1 MARRA
6 GGSTIIGPEKVT
18 AEQQD
23 SDRQRMLEEL
33 RAQAAQGQA
42 EYDQMEEELGPMEGP
57 SLLETPV
64 ESLGVAE
71 TQAPTAIPEVTPEVT
86 PEAQVGVEPEV
97 DPLQQRQMELEHQ
110 PGLFS
115 RTGLAQDFSNI
126 EEIFGLDWTIRQRDF
141 ANRIWTELDP
151 VEFPVKRALEF
162 SGTEP
167 DAYGFDE
174 DIHLEQFN
182 NNDTEIPMKM
192 DKGKNPLALTK
203 ANVLISEKGLGIA
216 QVNPRWNP
224 KQVEIGESGQIV
236 NWNKVDDKGNF
247 ELTSTQPI
255 RINPVYAIAIAST
268 IEPYLLRMEAMEFEA
283 EVDQDEQGARAEE
296 IQQAMSMQGLG
307 REMAKGILGFK
318 AEMQG
323 QSVESSN
330 EVYENLTPEAFEMIG
345 KWGME
350 MYAKAN
356 PGMVTIVSGKKEGD
370 TATARG
376 YTLSEKGLYVLR
388 RDVEKYQ
395 VADFDYSLMVEKSP
409 TGRHQYGQKG
419 SRASSGQQPKSFTAD
434 TTKVDEAKLNAH
446 SVDVVFDNQRS
457 KIAVMMGAHAL
468 ATNPKVRGG
477 PHNFTHNAFDMGQD
491 RMNKIAATVTKQQAI
506 HARLKAE
513 LAEVKSQLAV
523 NEFPWL
529 VEKKT
534 RLEEEIEVI
543 KDRIEKFSDQEVQ
556 DRSYFL
562 HTKKYLE
569 TLVNLSKYNGE
580 TFHYSYFNQKSTDR
594 LTTHQH
600 KLSFQNNHLIRNVV
614 GSGVKYEIQ
623 ARSGSKI
630 ETAFVENLGYL
641 FFDGGGYRPE
651 VAQKRARAHIKNK
664 SARYKQLVSIG
675 GKIKDALDNFDPTK
689 TNRELAG
696 VKVVPGKGIIGID
709 GISET
714 IPASLMEDTGV
725 RSFLETLSSD
735 EVKGTHKH
743 FVQVLDYLVDLAK
756 YDEAVKSGKSFH
768 SSVNAVEVDGI
779 SNGLASIMA
788 SLGLKDKL
796 YSVGVLRARG
806 QERNL
811 GAWQHL
817 PNRNAFEGDLR
828 DILAENIGEAM
839 NNELGASILYDS
851 AWMRKYGYD
860 EDSIPAIMNMIK
872 IAVDDKA
879 NFLKPPLMTFAY
891 GQELSNLIGSVYDTV
906 VDPSDKNQQLKAY
919 LDSDFPGGLVKG
931 IEFLSEFRNR
941 ALELTLGEDVLDFTT
956 SVKNFVEVSTMYNR
970 PVKLH
975 SESGGTVSFG
985 GFITKVDTEKK
996 PYSFEPTVP
1005 LFEGRKATKKSLKIA
1020 LEATKDPLR
1029 KAVIQRRLDN
1039 LPTQVKARITPKRKE
1054 FSPLAPKKGLV
1065 GGKARGGIL
1074 IAFGQGSDGA
1084 TMVDLYSGRTWDKL
1098 VKEGGGKTPFILPIY
1113 DAIVTDL
1120 GSMDASRKAINNSWF
1135 DITTSGRVLNS
1146 LEKNVTGNVHFGR
1159 KEFKKLA
1166 ETEGNSPIDMEE
1178 HGLLVEW
1185 VANKLVRLKN
1195 LPMEDTR
1202 GQTLKRDLLENPT
1215 YGNLFAAQ
1223 EFLLKYEYGVKRY
1236 PNGEMVEEDVR
1247 TQVSKLVR
1255 KANERSRKVAHE
1267 AIKNR
1272 EAFGT
1277 DAEILQY
1284 HSDDLG
1290 LGKVL
1295 SAYDE

>member
-6 GGSTIIGPEKVT
+6 GGATIIGPEKVT

-23 SDRQRMLEEL
+23 SDRQRMLEGL

-42 EYDQMEEELGPMEGP
+42 EYDQMEEELGPVEGP

-64 ESLGVAE
+64 DRLGVAG

-97 DPLQQRQMELEHQ
+97 DPLQQRQVELEHQ

-126 EEIFGLDWTIRQRDF
+126 DEVFGTDMT
-141 ANRIWTELDP
+141 NRLRFFNTRLTQDLDP
-151 VEFPVKRALEF
+151 VQYPLRKAIESEHLGGIQE
-162 SGTEP
+162 
-167 DAYGFDE
+167 GFNKGDFLL
-174 DIHLEQFN
+174 DQFN
-182 NNDTEIPMKM
+182 DNDTSTPMKM

-203 ANVLISEKGLGIA
+203 ANVLMSQRGLGIA
-216 QVNPRWNP
+216 EWNP
-224 KQVEIGESGQIV
+224 K
-236 NWNKVDDKGNF
+236 WNPKEAELDAQGRVLNYEKMDDKGNF
-247 ELTSTQPI
+247 ELSTTQPV
-255 RINPVYAIAIAST
+255 RISPVYGVALAST
-268 IEPYLLRMEAMEFEA
+268 IEPYLLRTEAMEFEA
-283 EVDQDEQGARAEE
+283 EVEQDEQGARAEDL
-296 IQQAMSMQGLG
+296 QQAMSMEGLG
-307 REMAKGILGFK
+307 REIFKGVRGFK
-318 AEMQG
+318 AELQG
-323 QSVESSN
+323 QPTEDVN
-330 EVYENLTPEAFEMIG
+330 ADYDNLTPEAFEMIG
-345 KWGME
+345 KWAME
-350 MYAKAN
+350 TYAQAN
-356 PGMVTIVSGKKEGD
+356 PEMLTIIPGKKDGD
-370 TATARG
+370 SATARG
-376 YTLSEKGLYVLR
+376 YALTQEGLYTLQR
-388 RDVEKYQ
+388 EVERYQ
-395 VADFDYSLMVEKSP
+395 PVDFDYSLMVEKSP

-419 SRASSGQQPKSFTAD
+419 SRAASGQQPKTD

-468 ATNPKVRGG
+468 ATNPIASRGG
-477 PHNFTHNAFDMGQD
+477 DNFTHNAFDMGRD
-491 RMNKIAATVTKQQAI
+491 RMDKILATVTKQQAI
-506 HARLKAE
+506 LARLEAE
-513 LAEVKSQLAV
+513 LEDVKSQLAV
-523 NEFPWL
+523 NDFPWL
-529 VEKKT
+529 ADKSWQ
-534 RLEEEIEVI
+534 LQEEIHVVKERI
-543 KDRIEKFSDQEVQ
+543 KKFSDKEVQ
-556 DRSYFL
+556 RRSYFQ
-562 HTKKYLE
+562 HTNKYLE
-569 TLVNLSKYNGE
+569 ALVNLSKYNGE
-580 TFHYSYFNQKSTDR
+580 TFHYSYFNQRSTNR

-623 ARSGSKI
+623 ARSGSKN

-675 GKIKDALDNFDPTK
+675 GKIKNALDNFDPSK
-689 TNRELAG
+689 TNKELAG
-696 VKVVPGKGIIGID
+696 VKVTPKGIIGID

-714 IPASLMEDTGV
+714 IPASLMEDTEV
-725 RSFLETLSSD
+725 KSFLETLSSD
-735 EVKGTHKH
+735 DVKGTHKH

-779 SNGLASIMA
+779 SNGLASIIA
-788 SLGLKDKL
+788 SLGLKNKL

-806 QERNL
+806 QEKNL
-811 GAWQHL
+811 GAWQHI
-817 PNRNAFEGDLR
+817 PNRDAFEGDLR

-839 NNELGASILYDS
+839 NGELGGALLFDS
-851 AWMRKYGYD
+851 AMMRKYGYT
-860 EDSIPAIMNMIK
+860 EEAIPALRDMIK
-872 IAVDDKA
+872 IAVSDKA

-906 VDPSDKNQQLKAY
+906 VDPSKKNQELKTS
-919 LDSDFPGGLVKG
+919 LEKFFPGGLAKG
-931 IEFLSEFRNR
+931 VEFLSEFRNA

-970 PVKLH
+970 PVELH

-985 GFITKVDTEKK
+985 GFITKVDTEKES
-996 PYSFEPTVP
+996 YSFVPAEP
-1005 LFEGRKATKKSLKIA
+1005 LFEGRRATKKSLEKA
-1020 LEATKDPLR
+1020 LAATGNPTR
-1029 KAVIQRRLDN
+1029 KALIQKRLDN
-1039 LPTQVKARITPKRKE
+1039 LPKQVKAKVTPKYKE
-1054 FSPLAPKKGLV
+1054 FSPLAPKGGLV

-1084 TMVDLYSGRTWDKL
+1084 TIVDLYSGRTWDKL
-1098 VKEGGGKTPFILPIY
+1098 VREGGGKTPFILPIY

-1120 GSMDASRKAINNSWF
+1120 GSMNASRKAINNSWF

-1159 KEFKKLA
+1159 KEFRKLA

-1195 LPMEDTR
+1195 LPKEDTR
-1202 GQTLKRDLLENPT
+1202 GQTLKRELLENPT

-1223 EFLLKYEYGVKRY
+1223 EFLLKNEYGVTR
-1236 PNGEMVEEDVR
+1236 NSDGVLVDEDIR
-1247 TQVSKLVR
+1247 TQVAKLVR

-1267 AIKNR
+1267 LMKDR

-1290 LGKVL
+1290 LGDFL